1 MNNFGK
7 AFRNTRALAVRE
19 ETIENDVKRA
29 IVRVLA
35 SNKSPDSYYTYMA
48 DSSLNNYVIDAKA
61 GITFTDSHNHRTTGY
76 GWSVDGERIGDD
88 VFIDLA
94 VLAADEWEGMTYTK
108 GERLIFALQH
118 RPFDVS
124 IGFKDERTMCSV
136 CEDKEIWSR
145 ECEHWLGDTVEKDGK
160 REQVL
165 GRIEDAHL
173 SEVSLVYDGATPGA
187 TTDLSEGLQTRLS
200 EKAESLLR
208 SGKTTEQT
216 ILNFCER
223 MRIPQISFASKPIS
237 IRSRKMAKSI
247 EGLEAQVEDMTERND
262 ELNDEVKD
270 LREQRAKDREEIREL
285 KAENKE
291 LRDYG
296 TQITEIEDEI
306 RATCLDLYVSNL
318 EMKDE
323 DVSESQRTS
332 YKEKVAD
339 MKYKSLRKEIGSL
352 QEQRDVI
359 EAVSAKR
366 DESATPTPDE
376 VTVIPLGENARK
388 EKRFTLP
395 FLQRSI

>member
-1 MNNFGK
+1 MNNYGK
-7 AFRNTRALAVRE
+7 AFRNTRALDVRE

-35 SNKSPDSYYTYMA
+35 SNKSTDAYYTFMA
-48 DSSLNNYVIDAKA
+48 DSSLNNYVQDAKE

-88 VFIDLA
+88 VFVNLA
-94 VLAADEWEGMTYTK
+94 ILNDDEWEGLTYSK

-124 IGFKDERTMCSV
+124 IGFKDERIVCSA
-136 CEDKEIWSR
+136 CNNDIWTR
-145 ECEHWLGDTVEKDGK
+145 ECEHWLGETIEKDGK

-187 TTDLSEGLQTRLS
+187 TTDLSEGLRTRLS

-208 SGKTTEQT
+208 SGKTTEQS

-223 MRIPQISFASKPIS
+223 MRIPQISFPSKPIP
-237 IRSRKMAKSI
+237 IRSRKMPKSI
-247 EGLEAQVEDMTERND
+247 EGLEAQLEDMTERSN

-306 RATCLDLYVSNL
+306 RATCLDLYVANL

-323 DVSESQRTS
+323 DVSESQRTN

-339 MKYKSLRKEIGSL
+339 MKYSSLRKEIGSL
-352 QEQRDVI
+352 QEQRGVI
-359 EAVSAKR
+359 EAVAAKR
-366 DESATPTPDE
+366 DEKDETTPDE
-376 VTVIPLGENARK
+376 ATRIPIGDKKEN
-388 EKRFTLP
+388 RFTLP

>member
-7 AFRNTRALAVRE
+7 AFRNTRALDVRE

-35 SNKSPDSYYTYMA
+35 SNKSPDAFYTYMA
-48 DSSLNNYVIDAKA
+48 DSSLNNYVLDAKA

-108 GERLIFALQH
+108 GEQLIFALQH

-124 IGFKDERTMCSV
+124 IGFKDERTVCSA
-136 CEDKEIWSR
+136 CDKDIWSL
-145 ECEHWLGDTVEKDGK
+145 ECEHWLGDTYEKDGK

-187 TTDLSEGLQTRLS
+187 TTSLSEGLQTRLS

-247 EGLEAQVEDMTERND
+247 EGLEAQLEDLTERGD

-318 EMKDE
+318 EIKDE
-323 DVSESQRTS
+323 DVTESQRTS

-366 DESATPTPDE
+366 GDKDTPTPDNA
-376 VTVIPLGENARK
+376 TPIPLGEKK
-388 EKRFTLP
+388 EKRFALP